1 MSDHRRVSR
10 ILLAYL
16 LAVPV
21 IVLVYVGT
29 FGTRVWAALRP
40 AIATVLG
47 VTVIGSVYADEALK
61 RAPATPMRAAAVL
74 ALAVALVGTGTA
86 PPPASAADADPANAV
101 IAAAREYLGVPYKLG
116 AEGPDRLDC
125 SGFLFRTFSDVGQ
138 LPRIGGMRLRAV
150 GYMRW
155 FVSRGLFTKDVDEA
169 RPGDLVVWNMG
180 DHIGIYLG
188 NGKAISA
195 LVNPYGITIHS
206 LGGIRQ
212 RVDYFLQV
220 DWRNGDEPPD
230 PTPDPKPDD
239 GDPDPGDNE
248 PDPGAGPGNGDST
261 GSGQDNSGSVDPG
274 DGEPTD
280 KPDPDDGNPDPANPP
295 DHPSAQPGNGKLGI
309 STGVLNMRI
318 AADPNARIIGWL
330 GRGKTFKIIGSGNS
344 PAGYKWF
351 EVQTVSGK
359 QGWIYSYWVR
369 EL

>member
-10 ILLAYL
+10 RLLAYL

-40 AIATVLG
+40 AFATVLG
-47 VTVIGSVYADEALK
+47 ATVIGSVYADEALK

-74 ALAVALVGTGTA
+74 ALAIALVGTGMA
-86 PPPASAADADPANAV
+86 PPPASAAADPANAV
-101 IAAAREYLGVPYKLG
+101 IAAARQYLGVPYKLG
-116 AEGPDRLDC
+116 AEGPDRFDC
-125 SGFLFRTFSDVGQ
+125 SGFLFRAFSDVGQ
-138 LPRIGGMRLRAV
+138 LPRISGMRLLAR

-155 FVSRGLFTKDVDEA
+155 FISRGLFTKDEDKA
-169 RPGDLVVWNMG
+169 SPGDLVVWNMG
-180 DHIGIYLG
+180 EHIGIYLG
-188 NGKAISA
+188 DGKAISA
-195 LVNPYGITIHS
+195 LVNPYGITVHS

-220 DWRNGDEPPD
+220 DWRNGDGPPD
-230 PTPDPKPDD
+230 PGPGDDPGD
-239 GDPDPGDNE
+239 GAPDPGDNE

-261 GSGQDNSGSVDPG
+261 GSGQDNSGGQDP
-274 DGEPTD
+274 
-280 KPDPDDGNPDPANPP
+280 GNPDPTDDPGDDNPP
-295 DHPSAQPGNGKLGI
+295 DNPPDNPGAQPGNGRRGI
-309 STGVLNMRI
+309 STGVLNMRLS
-318 AADPNARIIGWL
+318 ADPNARIIGWL
-330 GRGKTFKIIGSGNS
+330 GRDKTFKIIGTGNS